1 MNKGKKNRKKGA
13 EFERKVRKDLE
24 SKGLIVIKNPNN
36 VDLENNTFT
45 GGRPKFNPI
54 TKRIMMMSGGF
65 PDFLIIEPKDLN
77 ILDGGKRKVYFVEC
91 KVNGYL
97 NPTERQKVKWIEEN
111 LNLQT
116 YVAKKEGEIKYSIKS
131 EVKNGKKQDS

>member
-1 MNKGKKNRKKGA
+1 MKNTNKENRKKGA

-24 SKGLIVIKNPNN
+24 KKGLIVIKNPNN

-45 GGRPKFNPI
+45 GGKPKFNPI

-65 PDFLIIEPKDLN
+65 PDFLIIEPKDKNVLE
-77 ILDGGKRKVYFVEC
+77 RKIYFVEC

-97 NPTERQKVKWIEEN
+97 NPTERQKVKWIKD
-111 LNLQT
+111 NLQLET
-116 YVAKKEGEIKYSIKS
+116 YVAKKEGEIKYIIKS
-131 EVKNGKKQDS
+131 EEKNGKKQDS